1 MDIRFICLLGLFVLA
16 GCGGGAS
23 ESDERGVSEFDS
35 IEQVTQEEAA
45 QEETVQ
51 EETVQEET
59 VQEETVQEETVQ
71 EETAQEETPQEIC
84 IIREA

>member
-1 MDIRFICLLGLFVLA
+1 MFFLDIRFICLLGLFVLA

-23 ESDERGVSEFDS
+23 ESGDKGVSEFDS
-35 IEQVTQEEAA
+35 VEQVTQEETA
-45 QEETVQ
+45 
-51 EETVQEET
+51 
-59 VQEETVQEETVQ
+59 Q

>member
-1 MDIRFICLLGLFVLA
+1 MFFLDIRFICLLGLFVLA

-35 IEQVTQEEAA
+35 VEQVTQEETA
-45 QEETVQ
+45 
-51 EETVQEET
+51 
-59 VQEETVQEETVQ
+59 Q

>member
-1 MDIRFICLLGLFVLA
+1 MLFLDIRFICLLGLFVLA

-51 EETVQEET
+51 EET
-59 VQEETVQEETVQ
+59 
-71 EETAQEETPQEIC
+71 AQEETPQEIC

>member
-16 GCGGGAS
+16 GCGGAS

-35 IEQVTQEEAA
+35 IEQVT
-45 QEETVQ
+45 
-51 EETVQEET
+51 
-59 VQEETVQEETVQ
+59 QEETVQEETVQ

>member
-51 EETVQEET
+51 EET
-59 VQEETVQEETVQ
+59 
-71 EETAQEETPQEIC
+71 AQEETPQEIC